1 MAPNGDDLADRA
13 SPLTDEDLADIDRAL
28 ARLKDADNLIV
39 KSQQA
44 GIDVEPFRQRA
55 REAQERLL
63 KIKQAFFPGR

>member
-1 MAPNGDDLADRA
+1 MPDEDAVTERA
-13 SPLTDEDLADIDRAL
+13 EPLTEADLSDINRAL
-28 ARLKDADNLIV
+28 SRLDDAENLIQ

-55 REAQERLL
+55 REHKDRLL